1 MTYDTEGLNLEE
13 VVNQKVDSNM
23 LDVKPADVIR
33 VDGSKI
39 IIDIPGMSPLTINAV
54 KFHSNMLS
62 SNREDLK
69 VKTR

>member
-1 MTYDTEGLNLEE
+1 LTYDTEGLNLEE

-39 IIDIPGMSPLTINAV
+39 IIDIPGMSPLTINSV

-62 SNREDLK
+62 SNKEDLK
-69 VKTR
+69 IKTR